1 MTFPLFVFGPAAKK
15 VPSSEN
21 GMLVVVAV
29 VAVVAVV
36 PEMWWLSWKLSRVKP
51 VCASPDPDLA
61 GMRPM
66 TTALDSFFFI
76 LFFLPDFRG
85 STLGTP
91 LPTPLRGEEILHR
104 RRVKRCVMCLV

>member
-66 TTALDSFFFI
+66 TTALDSFF
-76 LFFLPDFRG
+76 LNEHFLPDFRG
-85 STLGTP
+85 SILGMAP
-91 LPTPLRGEEILHR
+91 HTPLRGR
-104 RRVKRCVMCLV
+104 DFTQKKGKVYVVC